1 MMYLLASSI
10 AALLC
15 RFASAAPACPL
26 MQAIDLHTAG
36 GDLCGGGSHPPP
48 LGECKTTA
56 SADACEA
63 LCGSTTGCCCFS
75 WTKAAPTYCYLKAGS
90 PTAWTA
96 NGGRESGCFNS
107 SSCGRCAHHPP
118 GPAPPAPPPV
128 IPGVPAGAHYACQPP
143 NDSHDFC
150 DTNASFHERVARLVA
165 NLSTDE
171 LVAAITDSS
180 GVPRLNVP
188 AMGQP
193 AAECLHGV
201 RSNTRTCPLSDHQGS
216 VCVSLFPAASG
227 LSRTFNRTQWQY
239 VGAAMADEGRV
250 LFNVGITGGLW
261 FTGPQLNIQRDP
273 RWGRNSNSPSEDP
286 YHTGAYGKAITE
298 GFQGIAVHPGSPMPV
313 DHRFVKVANMM
324 KHWTAYSVENF
335 PGGPGRMGFDGNIS
349 LHDLVDTYFPGMRMS
364 AEANISSAMC
374 SYDAINGTP
383 SCINGWMTNSVAR
396 ETWGWEGVIYTDCG
410 ALSNVVGQF
419 KLMDA
424 VHTAAAAIKQGT
436 DAECDSILKTN
447 LRSAVTQDLVSAAD
461 LRKTASRIFLLY
473 FKLGMFDPVSDQPM
487 ARFNDTSIIAGPMHQ
502 QLALDAARESICLL
516 QNPSLLPLQLSGSQA
531 IASLAVVGPGANLT
545 DAFIGEYSP
554 VPCGDSTSAC
564 MQTVVGAIKSVTVNS
579 NVKLVHAV
587 GCMDGHACTVLNTSS
602 VVAAAKDTQVTVLI
616 IGIKP
621 DEALNGEEKATSG
634 EGIDRLTTGLPGRQ
648 RELCEAVI
656 ATGKPVVLVV
666 AGGGSISVDF
676 AKDHPHVAVLSI
688 GAGGFAGAQALAEV
702 IFGLVN
708 PSGRLPHTVYRSN
721 WQQITPMRDMSMQA
735 GAGRSYRWLDVA
747 ASPPLW
753 SFGDGLSYTH
763 FALQLAKER
772 RSGSELRYEVTVT
785 NRGAHPG
792 ANVVLMF
799 SKPEDLNCAT
809 PIPEAIIP
817 AKSLVEFARTRVLPP
832 GGTEVLRFTVDENQ
846 LGLVNEHGAT
856 VLCTGGYVLSWYD
869 GNSTVQATH
878 NVTVS
883 RVVATVPQPPKQM

>member
-1 MMYLLASSI
+1 
-10 AALLC
+10 
-15 RFASAAPACPL
+15 
-26 MQAIDLHTAG
+26 
-36 GDLCGGGSHPPP
+36 
-48 LGECKTTA
+48 
-56 SADACEA
+56 
-63 LCGSTTGCCCFS
+63 
-75 WTKAAPTYCYLKAGS
+75 
-90 PTAWTA
+90 
-96 NGGRESGCFNS
+96 
-107 SSCGRCAHHPP
+107 
-118 GPAPPAPPPV
+118 
-128 IPGVPAGAHYACQPP
+128 
-143 NDSHDFC
+143 
-150 DTNASFHERVARLVA
+150 
-165 NLSTDE
+165 
-171 LVAAITDSS
+171 
-180 GVPRLNVP
+180 
-188 AMGQP
+188 
-193 AAECLHGV
+193 
-201 RSNTRTCPLSDHQGS
+201 
-216 VCVSLFPAASG
+216 
-227 LSRTFNRTQWQY
+227 
-239 VGAAMADEGRV
+239 MADEGRV
-250 LFNVGITGGLW
+250 LFNLGITGGLW

-298 GFQGIAVHPGSPMPV
+298 GFQGTAAHPSSPMPV
-313 DHRFVKVANMM
+313 DRRFVKVANMM
-324 KHWTAYSVENF
+324 KHWTAYSVENS

-364 AEANISSAMC
+364 AESNISSAMC
-374 SYDAINGTP
+374 AYDAINGTP

-410 ALSNVVGQF
+410 ALTNVVRQF

-436 DAECDSILKTN
+436 DAECDSILKKN
-447 LRSAVTQDLVSAAD
+447 LRNAVTQGLVAAAD

-473 FKLGMFDPVSDQPM
+473 FKLGMFDSVSDQPM
-487 ARFNDTSIIAGPMHQ
+487 ARFNDSSIVAGPLHQ
-502 QLALDAARESICLL
+502 RLALDAARESVVLL
-516 QNPSLLPLQLSGSQA
+516 QNPGNMLPLQLSGSQS
-531 IASLAVVGPGANLT
+531 IGSVAVVGPGANLT

-564 MQTVVGAIKSVTVNS
+564 MQTVVGAIESVTMSS
-579 NVKLVHAV
+579 NVKLAHAV
-587 GCMDGHACTVLNTSS
+587 GCVDDHACTVLNTSA
-602 VVAAAKDTQVTVLI
+602 VLEAAEDTQAIVLV

-656 ATGKPVVLVV
+656 ATGKPTVLVV

-676 AKDHPHVAVLSI
+676 AKNHPRVAVLSI

-702 IFGLVN
+702 IFGLTN

-735 GAGRSYRWLDVA
+735 GAGRSYRWLDVV

-763 FALQLAKER
+763 FALQLAEEH
-772 RSGSELRYEVTVT
+772 RSDSELRYEVRVT
-785 NRGAHPG
+785 NHGALPG

-799 SKPEDLNCAT
+799 SKPEDLGCAT
-809 PIPEAIIP
+809 PIPKEITP
-817 AKSLVEFARTRVLPP
+817 TKSLVEFARTRVLPP
-832 GGTEVLRFTVDENQ
+832 GGTEVLRFTVDETQ

-856 VLCTGGYVLSWYD
+856 VLCTGGYLLSWHD
-869 GNSTVQATH
+869 GNNTVLVTH
-878 NVTVS
+878 NVTVP